1 MHCPPL
7 IFLCI
12 KTIKLQQDL
21 VIISIMDLSD
31 PLSKG
36 ITDKPTSSIANLE
49 STLDKN
55 NIHQIS
61 IAQSFS
67 NFTLAHD
74 NDSTWTPKILMS
86 FPCHYGTNAITL
98 DNDKVKNLIDIVPYT
113 VKPSMASRTINEKS
127 LNYPKNCTFYF
138 PGYDGVANA
147 DKLKKDIINAVS
159 SNGTSL
165 KVETIDHY
173 TARGNK

>member
-1 MHCPPL
+1 
-7 IFLCI
+7 
-12 KTIKLQQDL
+12 
-21 VIISIMDLSD
+21 MDFSD

-36 ITDKPTSSIANLE
+36 ITDKQTCSIANYE

-55 NIHQIS
+55 NIDQIS

-74 NDSTWTPKILMS
+74 TDSTWTPKILMAI
-86 FPCHYGTNAITL
+86 PCQYGTNAIAL
-98 DNDKVKNLIDIVPYT
+98 DNDKVNNLIDIVPYT

-127 LNYPKNCTFYF
+127 LKYPKNCTFYF

-147 DKLKKDIINAVS
+147 DKLKKDIINAAS
-159 SNGTSL
+159 NNGTSL